1 MINAMIYKVF
11 SSEKNSRGF
20 TLVELLVAMGILAFT
35 ISALL
40 LAFVNCQLLNE
51 SNNNLVMATNDAQ
64 YVLEEIR
71 STGYAN
77 VHTFM
82 DSFDPLYFNN
92 LRNER
97 MTFPGHNVGT
107 DIADITV
114 RVDWTERG
122 RNRNVSL
129 STQFSR

>member
-11 SSEKNSRGF
+11 SSEKNSHGF
-20 TLVELLVAMGILAFT
+20 TLIELLVAMTILAFT

-40 LAFVNCQLLNE
+40 LAFVDCQLLNE
-51 SNNNLVMATNDAQ
+51 SNNNLVIATNDAQ

-71 STGYAN
+71 STGYTAMHN
-77 VHTFM
+77 FI
-82 DSFDPLYFNN
+82 DNFDPLYFNN

-97 MTFPGHNVGT
+97 ITFPGHNVGAN
-107 DIADITV
+107 IADITV
-114 RVDWTERG
+114 RVEWVERG